1 MKLHDL
7 HPTPGSRKPSRR
19 VGRGHGSG
27 RGKTAGRGTKGQK
40 SRAGGNLPAW
50 FEGGQTPLHIRTPKL
65 HGFRNRG
72 RVEYAPINLGRLGEV
87 ERGTLVTP
95 DVLAHDGLIDDTK
108 RPVKILG
115 VGDAPAGIT
124 VHAHAFSRS
133 ALDKLGAAGSTVQL
147 LSWPDNAPIDE
158 RPPRPEG
165 KRLERRRAGIA
176 RAERVAAGGD
186 AAPIATRR
194 QAGQARGGRC
204 RRRGAGS
211 SEDRG
216 GRARRRGER
225 KRAHGLIDTVVTAFR
240 APDIRAKLLFT
251 LGILA
256 IFRALTNVPIP
267 NVNTEAL
274 SNLFTDNPLLG
285 ILNIFSGGG
294 LAAASIIGLGV
305 NPYINAS
312 IIMQLMRGVIPA
324 LDELS
329 REGEYGR
336 NRINQYTRM
345 LTVPLA
351 MAQAYGISIL
361 LSANGVIPPTS
372 LFSIETISLLLS
384 FTAGT
389 ILLMWLGEL
398 ISERGLGNG
407 ISLIIFA
414 GIVGSIPQQ
423 IGPIISGPDALA
435 RLVPFIVLAVVVIA
449 AVVFI
454 NEGQRRIPVQYASR
468 VRGRRMIQSQTQY
481 LPLKVTMAG
490 VIPIIFAVSILLFP
504 AQIAAYFT
512 ASDIEWVRNVATW
525 ISTNLNGQ
533 NNRPLY
539 GTLYFLLVV
548 FFTYFYTAFQ
558 FRPDQTAD
566 YLRKNGGF
574 IPGIR
579 PGKPTEQFLGRV
591 TNRITLGGALFLG
604 TIAVLPFIV
613 SAIVP
618 GTQNLQLG
626 GTSILII
633 VSVVVETMKQ
643 LEAQMMMRHYEG
655 FIR

>member
-1 MKLHDL
+1 
-7 HPTPGSRKPSRR
+7 
-19 VGRGHGSG
+19 
-27 RGKTAGRGTKGQK
+27 
-40 SRAGGNLPAW
+40 
-50 FEGGQTPLHIRTPKL
+50 
-65 HGFRNRG
+65 
-72 RVEYAPINLGRLGEV
+72 
-87 ERGTLVTP
+87 
-95 DVLAHDGLIDDTK
+95 LI
-108 RPVKILG
+108 
-115 VGDAPAGIT
+115 
-124 VHAHAFSRS
+124 
-133 ALDKLGAAGSTVQL
+133 
-147 LSWPDNAPIDE
+147 E
-158 RPPRPEG
+158 
-165 KRLERRRAGIA
+165 
-176 RAERVAAGGD
+176 
-186 AAPIATRR
+186 
-194 QAGQARGGRC
+194 
-204 RRRGAGS
+204 
-211 SEDRG
+211 
-216 GRARRRGER
+216 
-225 KRAHGLIDTVVTAFR
+225 TVVTAFR
-240 APDIRAKLLFT
+240 APDIRRKLLFT
-251 LGILA
+251 LGILL

-267 NVNTEAL
+267 NVNTAAL
-274 SNLFTDNPLLG
+274 TDLFTNNPLLG

-324 LDELS
+324 LEELS

-336 NRINQYTRM
+336 NRINQYTRY

-351 MAQAYGISIL
+351 FAQGYGISVL
-361 LSANGVIPPTS
+361 LSANGVIPANP
-372 LFSIETISLLLS
+372 LFSIETFSLLLS

-398 ISERGLGNG
+398 ISEKGLGNG
-407 ISLIIFA
+407 ISFIIFA
-414 GIVGSIPQQ
+414 GIVGSVPSQ
-423 IGPIISGPDALA
+423 ISGVVSGPDALT
-435 RLVPFIVLAVVVIA
+435 RMIPFVIIAIVVIA

-468 VRGRRMIQSQTQY
+468 VRGRRMYQGQTQY

-504 AQIAAYFT
+504 AQIASYFT
-512 ASDIEWVRNVATW
+512 ASDIDWVRDVAVW
-525 ISTNLNGQ
+525 ISTNLSGQ
-533 NNRPLY
+533 NNQSILLY
-539 GTLYFLLVV
+539 GSLYFLLVV

-579 PGKPTEQFLGRV
+579 PGKPTEEFLSRV

-604 TIAVLPFIV
+604 IIAILPYLV
-613 SAIVP
+613 SAFVP
-618 GTQNLQLG
+618 GTSSLQLG
-626 GTSILII
+626 GTSILIM